1 MTAYQPPR
9 PTPWHAVI
17 GGFPAGVI
25 LRHLNQ
31 GEINAVRRTWQ
42 LQGSDS
48 LVRALDDAL
57 DQLKAA
63 HADYNR
69 RSNIGMVPEPAKRP
83 RDEETITDPITS
95 QEAATLL
102 GRGDRY
108 IRILANQK
116 AILGRLQGR
125 TWVLSRASVLAYR
138 DARDQAPEAA

>member
-63 HADYNR
+63 HSDYNR
-69 RSNIGMVPEPAKRP
+69 RSNLGMVPELVDRT
-83 RDEETITDPITS
+83 RDEVTITDPIS
-95 QEAATLL
+95 PQEAAELL
-102 GRGDRY
+102 ECTDRNV
-108 IRILANQK
+108 RLLAERE
-116 AILGRLQGR
+116 AILGVQQRGR
-125 TWVLSRASVLAYR
+125 WILSRASVLAYR
-138 DARDQAPEAA
+138 DARAGEAEAA